1 MEISKVKLN
10 LFVEMVESSAINNV
24 KAAPHNVITVNVEK
38 DLNQFQVTNAK
49 TIAEMESSSR
59 ANNVILE
66 TVGSGLSAK
75 MDCLIPDVPL
85 VACSSEGFTQ
95 AMTKRAM

>member
-1 MEISKVKLN
+1 MEQKILQGLIKALTLNKPKNVVHKVIYLI
-10 LFVEMVESSAINNV
+10 LIQYV
-24 KAAPHNVITVNVEK
+24 KMT
-38 DLNQFQVTNAK
+38 
-49 TIAEMESSSR
+49 AEMESSSR